1 LAQTKEEKMKK
12 AVVVL
17 TLFTVLAALSLTAC
31 SSGPAP
37 TAAPEEPT
45 AAPEEPSAAP
55 EEPTTAP
62 PTPTQLLP
70 EKEPPPTP
78 TPLPPEEE
86 DAPAT
91 STPAPPLEISST
103 AFAADAEIP
112 VQYTCEGENLSPPL
126 EWAGVPEG
134 TQSLAL
140 TVDDP
145 DSDPPGY
152 VHWVVYNIPASSA
165 GFPEGVPAG
174 ATLPDGTLQGAN
186 DFAPYAGQTFPSG
199 APVNGIGYDGPCPP
213 DRHRYVF
220 TLYALDIVLDLPA
233 EATMADLLGA
243 IEGHVL
249 GEAELIGVYT
259 PQ

>member
-1 LAQTKEEKMKK
+1 MKK
-12 AVVVL
+12 AVVL
-17 TLFTVLAALSLTAC
+17 LALFTALAALSLTAC

-37 TAAPEEPT
+37 T
-45 AAPEEPSAAP
+45 AAP

-78 TPLPPEEE
+78 TPPPAEEE
-86 DAPAT
+86 ETPAT
-91 STPAPPLEISST
+91 STPTPPLEISSS
-103 AFAADAEIP
+103 AFQPDGEIP
-112 VQYTCEGENLSPPL
+112 VQYSCEGANLSPPL

-145 DSDPPGY
+145 DSDPPGF
-152 VHWVVYNIPASSA
+152 VHWVVYNIPPSSTGLA
-165 GFPEGVPAG
+165 EGVPAE
-174 ATLPDGTLQGAN
+174 ATLPDGTLQGTN
-186 DFAPYAGQTFPSG
+186 SFALYVDEGQTFPSG
-199 APVNGIGYDGPCPP
+199 APVNRIGHDGPCPSSA
-213 DRHRYVF
+213 HRYVF
-220 TLYALDIVLDLPA
+220 TLYAIDIVLDLPA

-243 IEGHVL
+243 TEGHVL
-249 GEAELIGVYT
+249 GEAELTGVYT

>member
-1 LAQTKEEKMKK
+1 VHSEEEEKMKK

-17 TLFTVLAALSLTAC
+17 TLFTALAALSVTAC
-31 SSGPAP
+31 GSGPAP
-37 TAAPEEPT
+37 TT
-45 AAPEEPSAAP
+45 APEEPSAAP

-70 EKEPPPTP
+70 EKEAPPTP
-78 TPLPPEEE
+78 TPLRAEEE
-86 DAPAT
+86 EAPAT
-91 STPAPPLEISST
+91 STPAPPLDISSS
-103 AFAADAEIP
+103 AFQPGEAIP
-112 VQYTCEGENLSPPL
+112 VQYSCEGENLSPPL
-126 EWAGVPEG
+126 EWVGVPDG

-145 DSDPPGY
+145 DSEPPGF
-152 VHWVVYNIPASSA
+152 VHWVVYNIPPSSA

-186 DFAPYAGQTFPSG
+186 DFARFAGQGQTFSSG

-220 TLYALDIVLDLPA
+220 TLYALDTVLDLPA

-243 IEGHVL
+243 MEGHVL
-249 GEAELIGVYT
+249 GEAELTGVYT